1 MTTISL
7 LSAAQGVASAPGRLN
22 PLQLF
27 LDADIVVQVV
37 ILGLVLASIWVWAII
52 VSFSLRMGKV
62 ARRSAA
68 FEKEFLKASEPES
81 LIEGRRRG
89 ETPSA
94 RVAAAGLGELQRS
107 TGAAGRVLDR
117 DGARGRVAL
126 AMEGQVATEAD
137 SLAERLNFLATTG
150 SVAPFVG
157 LFGTVWG
164 IMNSF
169 FQIGQQQNSSLAVVA
184 PGISEALFATAIG
197 LFAAIPAV
205 IAYNRFSHRVNAFEA
220 RLQRF
225 ADRVHGHIGRELEG
239 L

>member
-1 MTTISL
+1 MTFDL
-7 LSAAQGVASAPGRLN
+7 LMAATDAATGAPTRLN
-22 PLQLF
+22 PVKLF

-37 ILGLVLASIWVWAII
+37 MVGLILASVWTWTII
-52 VSFSLRMGKV
+52 VSFLLRMGSI
-62 ARRSAA
+62 ARRCNSY
-68 FEKEFLKASEPES
+68 EKEFWDAENFDAFQRE
-81 LIEGRRRG
+81 RRRAEVPIG
-89 ETPSA
+89 K
-94 RVAAAGLGELQRS
+94 VAGAGLAEYKRNAAG
-107 TGAAGRVLDR
+107 AGVDPE
-117 DGARGRVAL
+117 GARQRVGL
-126 AMEGQVATEAD
+126 AMNSAVGEEAD
-137 SLAERLNFLATTG
+137 KLSDRLNFLATVG

-205 IAYNRFSHRVNAFEA
+205 IAYNRFSHRVNGFEA

-225 ADRVHGHIGRELEG
+225 ADKLHAALTLQLEQR
-239 L
+239 

>member
-1 MTTISL
+1 MSL
-7 LSAAQGVASAPGRLN
+7 LAAATAAAPSRLD

-37 ILGLVLASIWVWAII
+37 IIGLVLASIWVWAII

-62 ARRSAA
+62 SRRSAA
-68 FEKEFLKASEPES
+68 FEREFLLAKEPET
-81 LIEGRRRG
+81 LLEGRRRQ
-89 ETPSA
+89 EVPSA
-94 RVAAAGLGELQRS
+94 RVAAVGLGELQRS
-107 TGAAGRVLDR
+107 TGSG
-117 DGARGRVAL
+117 GRVADREGTRSRVAQ
-126 AMEGQVATEAD
+126 AMDGQVATEAD

-169 FQIGQQQNSSLAVVA
+169 FQIGEQQNSSLAVVA

-220 RLQRF
+220 RMHRF
-225 ADRVHGHIGRELEG
+225 ADRVHAQISRELEG
-239 L
+239 Q